1 MIRMAQADN
10 FVIGDCFAEAKCRFG
25 HKVRIFNIGRGHFVA
40 CDKCKTYIFVGSN
53 LMSNWRR
60 ENKDIWQKNSDSV
73 TGYEFIE

>member
-1 MIRMAQADN
+1 MAQADN
-10 FVIGDCFAEAKCRFG
+10 FVIGDCFAEVKCRFG

-73 TGYEFIE
+73 TGYKFIE